1 MIKVTEYTEHEDGSA
16 TLQFDLSLEVR
27 EMLLVEGLRSLID
40 RAIEEG
46 KEDASE

>member
-1 MIKVTEYTEHEDGSA
+1 MIEVTKYTEHEDGSA